1 MSTKTKKS
9 ATVFESG
16 SMGVAVAN
24 VDETNHVIKHVKL
37 LGKTSINHRD
47 YAPAIK
53 PAVLGAYENA
63 PVFAGHV
70 KQPGQSRNGNY
81 GDRVGTIRGAS
92 IEADGLY
99 GNLHYNPEHPLAKA
113 IVWEAKN
120 EPKNLGLSHHAD
132 LAYRD
137 HKQSIVESI
146 EHVYSVDLVNRPATT
161 NGLFESENPV
171 KTFKQVLESLPV
183 DNKIRAVFEE
193 MMAGDTSM
201 GALPVDAPVGGQADD
216 QIKAAFRSAVTA
228 AFDDDSLDSKATLTK
243 IKSILGAYDKLNDK
257 GSEKKDPPAGDPPKS
272 EAKTE
277 SVEAKLARLERTEEV
292 RTVAE
297 AAGIKLEPMHL
308 KAAIALESAEDR
320 KAFVES
326 LPKPAAAATTT
337 VTKPVRSGSIAALES
352 AEGPPAF
359 KDNEARLAFLRGQ

>member
-47 YAPAIK
+47 YTPAINPK
-53 PAVLGAYENA
+53 VLKAYENA

-70 KQPGQSRNGNY
+70 KQPGQTRNGSY
-81 GDRVGTIRGAS
+81 GDRIGSIRGAS

-99 GNLHYNPEHPLAKA
+99 GNLHYNPEHPLAKGL
-113 IVWEAKN
+113 VWEAKN
-120 EPKNLGLSHHAD
+120 EPTNLGLSHHAD

-137 HKQSIVESI
+137 SKQSIVESI

-171 KTFKQVLESLPV
+171 KTLKQVLESLPA
-183 DNKIRAVFEE
+183 DTHGKSALEE
-193 MMAGDTSM
+193 VMAGSPAMAD
-201 GALPVDAPVGGQADD
+201 LPVDAPVGGQADD

-257 GSEKKDPPAGDPPKS
+257 GSEKKDPPADPPKKE

-337 VTKPVRSGSIAALES
+337 VTKPARSGSIAALES